1 MGILSQATHQLKA
14 NKRNDSRE
22 ILVLDPMNYLAY
34 NKNTAKAWRDKNMD
48 AEAGCTF
55 QLISNENLD
64 MKQNISD
71 MKEDVS
77 CLNWKGTTPS
87 NLLDREVIP
96 VLRMMVKNYSLLSQM
111 KENLERIK
119 DSQERMDRQLDYLL
133 NNLK

>member
-1 MGILSQATHQLKA
+1 
-14 NKRNDSRE
+14 
-22 ILVLDPMNYLAY
+22 
-34 NKNTAKAWRDKNMD
+34 
-48 AEAGCTF
+48 
-55 QLISNENLD
+55 

-77 CLNWKGTTPS
+77 CLNWEGTTPS

>member
-1 MGILSQATHQLKA
+1 MLKQAVHF
-14 NKRNDSRE
+14 N
-22 ILVLDPMNYLAY
+22 
-34 NKNTAKAWRDKNMD
+34 
-48 AEAGCTF
+48 
-55 QLISNENLD
+55 
-64 MKQNISD
+64 
-71 MKEDVS
+71 
-77 CLNWKGTTPS
+77 LNWEGTTPS